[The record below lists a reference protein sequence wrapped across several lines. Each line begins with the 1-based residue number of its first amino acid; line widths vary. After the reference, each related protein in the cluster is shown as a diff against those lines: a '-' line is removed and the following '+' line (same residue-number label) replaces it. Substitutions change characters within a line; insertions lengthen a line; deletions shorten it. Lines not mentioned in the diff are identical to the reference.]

1 METEKI
7 LETLDRQDKI
17 RAEFGDCDK
26 AHKRIEKRFGAN
38 CNILKNCKNHIQLR
52 SNKINDLK
60 HQLAMQEK
68 ALEKQK
74 VFYENI
80 AKENEKLVN
89 EGAEIESKM
98 ESLEKEFDENEKYLM
113 SLGIETDLDH
123 EESEKEAALTD
134 VYIIDCK
141 NNMDPLMALM
151 ELLNKQ

>member
-7 LETLDRQDKI
+7 LETLDRQDEI
-17 RAEFGDCDK
+17 RAEFEGCNR
-26 AHKRIEKRFGAN
+26 AHKRIEKRFDIN
-38 CNILKNCKNHIQLR
+38 CNTLENCKNHIQLR

-60 HQLAMQEK
+60 HQIAMQEK

-74 VFYENI
+74 AFYEHL
-80 AKENEKLVN
+80 AEENKKIVD

-98 ESLEKEFDENEKYLM
+98 ESLEKEFDENEKFLT
-113 SLGIETDLDH
+113 SLGIGTDLDH
-123 EESEKEAALTD
+123 EEPEEEAVLTG

-151 ELLNKQ
+151 ELLNK

>member
-17 RAEFGDCDK
+17 RAEFGGCNK
-26 AHKRIEKRFGAN
+26 AHERIKKRFDAN
-38 CNILKNCKNHIQLR
+38 CNIIENCKYYIQFR
-52 SNKINDLK
+52 ENKINDLK

-74 VFYENI
+74 AFYENM
-80 AKENEKLVN
+80 AKENKKLAD

-98 ESLEKEFDENEKYLM
+98 ESLEKEFDKNENFLT
-113 SLGIETDLDH
+113 SLGIKTDLDH
-123 EESEKEAALTD
+123 EESGKEAALTG

-151 ELLNKQ
+151 ELLNK